1 MEQNGESIDSVKES
15 ADLLC
20 TRIGHLCSS
29 IDKLKL
35 GAYFDLIDRPSK
47 MMWLNFV
54 AGISRGVGMALGF
67 AFFSAAIVY
76 AMGRLVRLDLPLI
89 GGFVADIVKIV
100 QAQLG
105 Y

>member
-1 MEQNGESIDSVKES
+1 MDGDREQAKSIKDS
-15 ADLLC
+15 ADLLS
-20 TRIGHLCSS
+20 TRIEQLYLS

-54 AGISRGVGMALGF
+54 AGISRGLGMALGF

-76 AMGRLVRLDLPLI
+76 ALGRLVRLDLPLI
-89 GGFVADIVKIV
+89 GGFIADIVKIV